1 MGTRKGA
8 RQGRLGTCHVRPPC
22 PSLWEWRLIAVFQGT
37 STCMHC
43 KPPRWVSHASVPC
56 EWRLTALFQ
65 GMGTSKGCKTGLAGP
80 CHERPPYPSLWQRR
94 LTEVFQG
101 MSTRMHYKPPCW
113 VSHASVPRQW
123 RLTAVFQGTSTLNCA
138 SPCVGC
144 PTTVCRA
151 NGGQRQYFKA

>member
-1 MGTRKGA
+1 MLGVPRLCAMLMEVNSNISWHGHA
-8 RQGRLGTCHVRPPC
+8 QGCKTGPVGPCHVRPSC

-43 KPPRWVSHASVPC
+43 KPPRWVCKPPRWVSHASVPC
-56 EWRLTALFQ
+56 EGRLTALFQ

-101 MSTRMHYKPPCW
+101 MSTAC
-113 VSHASVPRQW
+113 
-123 RLTAVFQGTSTLNCA
+123 TA
-138 SPCVGC
+138 SPRARC
-144 PTTVCRA
+144 PTLVCHA
-151 NGGQRQYFKA
+151 NGG